1 MYTFV
6 MYATCPLHYFLKARY
21 DLLVRFLLRGFT
33 CTRGHTRVGKIAD
46 VHHEKGKRSASVLT
60 RSLHTSPRD
69 NANKKGVSR
78 VTLDAIFF
86 SAYAVENISQI
97 F

>member
-6 MYATCPLHYFLKARY
+6 MYATCPLHHFLKARY

-33 CTRGHTRVGKIAD
+33 RGHTGVGKIAD
-46 VHHEKGKRSASVLT
+46 VHHEKGKRRASVLT

-69 NANKKGVSR
+69 NANKKAYR
-78 VTLDAIFF
+78 VLL
-86 SAYAVENISQI
+86 
-97 F
+97 